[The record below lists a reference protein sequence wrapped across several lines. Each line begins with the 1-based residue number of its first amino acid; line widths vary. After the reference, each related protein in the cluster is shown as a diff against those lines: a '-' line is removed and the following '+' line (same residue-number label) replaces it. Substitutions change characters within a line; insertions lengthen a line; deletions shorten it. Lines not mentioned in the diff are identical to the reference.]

1 MIETENNR
9 FICEPLNRR
18 PKVFIEINRFTVF
31 VNQTREVK
39 INTKALISM
48 KVSQNGYAPKTKV
61 K

>member
-1 MIETENNR
+1 MIETENGKVLV
-9 FICEPLNRR
+9 EPLRFPKARKACLSWKR
-18 PKVFIEINRFTVF
+18 PPVE
-31 VNQTREVK
+31 